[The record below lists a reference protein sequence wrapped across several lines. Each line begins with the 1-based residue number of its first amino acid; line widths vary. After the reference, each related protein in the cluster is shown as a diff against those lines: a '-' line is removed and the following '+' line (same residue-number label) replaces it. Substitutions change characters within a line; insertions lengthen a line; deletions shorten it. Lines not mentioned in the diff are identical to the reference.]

1 MAKKVFLIDDDED
14 DRELFCEAM
23 EEVAPEIVCFTAA
36 NGRKALTQIVNKEIE
51 TPDIIFIDIN
61 MPIMNGWQCL
71 AMLKEQEFYK
81 GIPVIMYSTSSHSED
96 VEKAGEL
103 GALCFFTKPP
113 NFNSFKRKFSDC
125 SRAFVQPFI
134 DVCYA

>member
-1 MAKKVFLIDDDED
+1 
-14 DRELFCEAM
+14 M
-23 EEVAPEIVCFTAA
+23 EEVIPEIVCFTAA

-71 AMLKEQEFYK
+71 AMLKEQELYK

-103 GALCFFTKPP
+103 GARCFFTKPP
-113 NFNSFKRKFSDC
+113 NFNSLKESLAIVAEHLH
-125 SRAFVQPFI
+125 SHSLMSVMHNSPLFVAPQTPT
-134 DVCYA
+134 